1 MFSKRLLNFARENY
15 HSCKMTKGKDPNEE
29 FYQFISQMKDM
40 LDNMS
45 EKEREQFKKVMMGE
59 SGLAELENEKFYTY
73 QKPDYASKA
82 AKEIDWQW
90 LAPFWHVEPDD
101 DKLKLCEFVE
111 RDGLNMKMTRKQ
123 QREELRGYMYLL
135 FSRFEPEHHENRWR
149 LYGPL
154 WMMERLKMTDCLDL
168 VLEALRQ
175 DAYFFHNFIL
185 RYTEWPSAVVYQL
198 GKDQLDTL
206 ENFLYEQG
214 IIPDAKPIVLNALV
228 WTYLRHPE
236 KRLRILAIIT
246 KFLNHCLDICKK
258 GASTMNIEQYALAL
272 ATAHIKETMPQLRRL
287 FTELEVP
294 TMLLTDGAD
303 ELERAMND
311 KSVYYYCEYDSLDGF
326 LHDAHAM
333 YEADE
338 DEFRQLG
345 YDDEDW
351 DEEDDGPYDFDD
363 DDGIYDTTEKAKRY
377 TVRIELTD
385 APEKVERTLQLPSNM
400 TLTGFAELIM
410 LSFGW
415 QNVPEKYEFKDNDFR
430 YLPDADEHALD
441 KDYWE
446 MDSTDYTT
454 VGFMLSKKGAT
465 ATFDIKKGKKIQWH
479 HIITLVKS
487 GRYTPKSEE
496 HLVLLSGQGCYPA
509 QSIRSMAEYISRF
522 EQGKLKMPNFDTTRK
537 RIREFEE
544 KNEPI
549 I

>member
-1 MFSKRLLNFARENY
+1 MAKRKE
-15 HSCKMTKGKDPNEE
+15 SNEG
-29 FYQFISQMKDM
+29 FHQFISHIKNM
-40 LDNMS
+40 LENMN
-45 EKEREQFKKVMMGE
+45 EKEREEFKKVMT
-59 SGLAELENEKFYTY
+59 SKTGLAEVENEKFYTY

-82 AKEIDWQW
+82 AKEIDGQW

-101 DKLKLCEFVE
+101 DKLELCEFVE
-111 RDGLNMKMTRKQ
+111 RDGQNMKMTRKQ

-135 FSRFEPEHHENRWR
+135 FSRFEPEQRENRWR

-175 DAYFFHNFIL
+175 DAYFFHNFFE

-206 ENFLYEQG
+206 EDFLYEQG
-214 IIPDAKPIVLNALV
+214 IIPDAKPIVLNAII

-236 KRLRILAIIT
+236 KRLRVLAIIT

-258 GASTMNIEQYALAL
+258 GASKMNIEQYALAL

-287 FTELEVP
+287 FTELNVP
-294 TMLLTDGAD
+294 TMILTGGAD
-303 ELERAMND
+303 EFEQVMND
-311 KSVYYYCEYDSLDGF
+311 ESVYYYCEYDSLDGF
-326 LHDAHAM
+326 LRDEHAK

-338 DEFRQLG
+338 DEFLLLE
-345 YDDEDW
+345 DEDEYW
-351 DEEDDGPYDFDD
+351 DEEDDGPYEFDD
-363 DDGIYDTTEKAKRY
+363 FGIYDTSEKAKRY
-377 TVRIELTD
+377 TVRIELMD

-415 QNVPEKYEFKDNDFR
+415 QDVPEKYEFKDDNLR
-430 YLPDADEHALD
+430 YLPDADEQALGI
-441 KDYWE
+441 DYRE

-454 VGFMLSKKGAT
+454 VGFILGKKGAS
-465 ATFDIKKGKKIQWH
+465 ATFDIKKGKKTQWH
-479 HIITLVKS
+479 HVITLEKS

-496 HLVLLSGQGCYPA
+496 HIVLLSGQGSYPT
-509 QSIRSMAEYISRF
+509 QSIRSMAEYASRY
-522 EQGKLKMPNFDTTRK
+522 EQGKLKKPNFDTIRK
-537 RIREFEE
+537 RLREFEQG
-544 KNEPI
+544 NEPFCQSTDFDRG
-549 I
+549 